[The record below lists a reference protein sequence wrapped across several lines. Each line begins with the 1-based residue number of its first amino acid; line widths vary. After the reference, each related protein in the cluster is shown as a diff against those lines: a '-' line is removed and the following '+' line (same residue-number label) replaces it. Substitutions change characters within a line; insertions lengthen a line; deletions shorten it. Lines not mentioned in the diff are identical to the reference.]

1 MNERPGVVVAVPAH
15 DEEATIAECLD
26 SLVRALRWA
35 RRRRVIAE
43 ATIQVVA
50 HRCSDRTWE
59 CARDALPDHLA
70 EGVAADDRAV
80 TIGRVRGR
88 AVARGLAALARP
100 SASTWI
106 FSTDADTIV
115 PRRWVVDML
124 RSASRH
130 DADVVVGLA
139 ELDRFRGSR
148 PAQAAYEAIL
158 RAGYHRDGS
167 PMNAHDH
174 VYGANLAVRADAYL
188 RVGGFPDVA
197 HGEDRLLVQALVESG
212 ARVLRTRDVAVT
224 TSGRLIGR
232 APDGLAGLL
241 RGLDETSHVSV

>member
-35 RRRRVIAE
+35 HRRRVIAE
-43 ATIQVVA
+43 ATIQVAA

-80 TIGRVRGR
+80 TIGSVRGR

-100 SASTWI
+100 AASTWI

-188 RVGGFPDVA
+188 RVGGFPDVP
-197 HGEDRLLVQALVESG
+197 HGEDRLLVQTLVESG

-232 APDGLAGLL
+232 APGGLAGLL
-241 RGLDETSHVSV
+241 KGLDETSHVSV